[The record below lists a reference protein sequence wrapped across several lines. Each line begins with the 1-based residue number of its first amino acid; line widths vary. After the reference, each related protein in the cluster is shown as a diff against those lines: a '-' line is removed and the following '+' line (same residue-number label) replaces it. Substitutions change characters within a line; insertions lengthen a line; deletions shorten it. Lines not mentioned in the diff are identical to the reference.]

1 MKVIRMNKLKIF
13 LYLSLVALTGSVVAA
28 QSTVD
33 EDFMQIMEDRQKSLS
48 SNLSLQNATAA
59 TEDVKEL
66 KDMFGEVEDFYVHK
80 GNAGDAVN
88 WSKESKDLAAA
99 IEKYVAAKDF
109 DTAAQTSAA
118 LAKTCKTCHRV
129 YKKDA

>member
-1 MKVIRMNKLKIF
+1 M
-13 LYLSLVALTGSVVAA
+13 TGSVVAA

-48 SNLSLQNATAA
+48 SNISLKNATAA
-59 TEDVKEL
+59 REDVKEL
-66 KDMFGEVEDFYVHK
+66 EDMFNEVEAFYVHK
-80 GNAGDAVN
+80 GNATDAVN
-88 WSKESKDLAAA
+88 WSKESKELAAA
-99 IEKYVAAKDF
+99 IEKYVASNDF
-109 DTAAQTSAA
+109 DTASQTSAT